1 MEVEAARCQ
10 KARLVVVHCK
20 SRDGA
25 CPAAFCHI
33 TERSRPSCTASVCML
48 CRLHWQSPARGLAVT
63 RNVVPCLKPPA
74 PGLSPG
80 ARINCIH
87 CKDLTIWWR
96 TCCVLQIDTYQKQV
110 SALNNSKAILET
122 ACYCVQRAAGFCL
135 WANMLHQQLSDQGRE
150 EQSEPIRKSF
160 RIDRAGLM
168 NCYLQGPGV
177 GVPSRVAHIRPSSV
191 RSGAGSQPGSPAA
204 TGRTSGSMPG
214 SPRKDEDADDLLHKV
229 HFTWRPQRHSR
240 LSGPWRARGYSPQT
254 HISFW
259 MQCHLA

>member
-1 MEVEAARCQ
+1 MLYLALNPRLLGCLQVLGSTAFIART
-10 KARLVVVHCK
+10 L
-20 SRDGA
+20 
-25 CPAAFCHI
+25 
-33 TERSRPSCTASVCML
+33 PSGGVLAVC
-48 CRLHWQSPARGLAVT
+48 CRLTPTKNRFLRSTTA
-63 RNVVPCLKPPA
+63 
-74 PGLSPG
+74 
-80 ARINCIH
+80 
-87 CKDLTIWWR
+87 
-96 TCCVLQIDTYQKQV
+96 
-110 SALNNSKAILET
+110 KAILET